1 MESEAFDA
9 LFDRVR
15 AAAFTD
21 DVGQRGWEAVRTAAL
36 LRQHERYETAL
47 ALLDDIVDHF
57 RHDEIEAAAYA
68 CAVAIHCDRGEPA
81 TGLSVGLAVWA
92 RNQSLELG
100 HALARAH
107 WERFEQTDL
116 AHDRDAWLAF
126 KDELDAVHGN
136 SPAAGSR
143 GEELSR

>member
-21 DVGQRGWEAVRTAAL
+21 DVEQRGWEAVRTAAL

-47 ALLDDIVDHF
+47 GLLDDIVDHF
-57 RHDEIEAAAYA
+57 RHEDIEAAAYA
-68 CAVAIHCDRGEPA
+68 CAVAIHCDRGDP
-81 TGLSVGLAVWA
+81 TTGLAVGLGVWR
-92 RNQSLELG
+92 RNRSLELG

-107 WERFEQTDL
+107 WERFEESGLTD
-116 AHDRDAWLAF
+116 DRDEWLAF
-126 KDELDAVHGN
+126 KDEFDRAHDQV
-136 SPAAGSR
+136 STRGSG
-143 GEELSR
+143 GEHVSR